1 MTGLQWLAGA
11 PLTMAKRARIAVLIS
26 GRGTNMAALLYA
38 AKREDCPYEIVLV
51 ASNDPEARGLE
62 LAAAENIPIFSKS
75 HKGMDRAAFDAV
87 MDQEI
92 RDARADYVVLAGY
105 MRILSP
111 EFVEK
116 WEGRM
121 LNIHP
126 SLLPKYTGL
135 DTHERAVE
143 AGDTVSGCTVH
154 LVTAAL
160 DDGPILGQTN
170 VAILPDDTAERLAAR
185 VRIAEHQLY
194 PRVLEALVSRELD
207 LDWLVAKVG
216 ELALALPQ
224 TLAKPSHGAP
234 GWRVGTEKTGKFFA
248 YVSIHHHGEDA
259 VALLVK
265 TSGGDEQ
272 AALIEAEP
280 DLYYK
285 PAYYG
290 ASGWIAIRLDTGAVD
305 WHHIESWLR
314 KSWSFVAPKK
324 LQPLV
329 EFLS

>member
-1 MTGLQWLAGA
+1 
-11 PLTMAKRARIAVLIS
+11 MARRARIAVLIS

-62 LAAAENIPIFSKS
+62 LAEAEGTATFAQS
-75 HKGMDRAAFDAV
+75 HKGLDRAAFDTIL
-87 MDQEI
+87 DGEI
-92 RDARADYVVLAGY
+92 AQAGADYIVLAGY

-111 EFVEK
+111 EFVGK

-126 SLLPKYTGL
+126 SLLPKYKGL
-135 DTHERAVE
+135 DTHQRALD
-143 AGDTVSGCTVH
+143 AGDAVSGCTVH
-154 LVTAAL
+154 LVTAEL
-160 DDGPILGQTN
+160 DDGPILGQTE
-170 VAILPDDTAERLAAR
+170 VAVLPGDTPERLAAR
-185 VRIAEHQLY
+185 VRLAEHQLY
-194 PRVLEALVSRELD
+194 PQVLESLVVRERD
-207 LDWLVAKVG
+207 PDWLVGKVG
-216 ELALALPQ
+216 ELALALPE
-224 TLAKPSHGAP
+224 THAKTSHGAP

-248 YVSIHHHGEDA
+248 YVSIRHHGEDA
-259 VALLVK
+259 VALLAK
-265 TSGGDEQ
+265 TSGADEQ

-280 DLYYK
+280 ELYYR

-290 ASGWIAIRLDTGAVD
+290 ASGWIAIRLDTGNVD
-305 WHHIESWLR
+305 WDHIASWLR

-329 EFLS
+329 DFMR